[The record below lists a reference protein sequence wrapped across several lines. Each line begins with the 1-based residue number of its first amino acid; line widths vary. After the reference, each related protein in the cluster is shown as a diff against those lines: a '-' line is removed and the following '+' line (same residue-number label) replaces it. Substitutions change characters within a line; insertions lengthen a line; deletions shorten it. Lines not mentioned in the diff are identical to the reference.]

1 MLDMTIL
8 SLVGY
13 IAGALGLAGSISAAI
28 VMVRSTASKQTIDS
42 QRELIDTLSKGKQ
55 EQKDQILDLQQKHIS
70 STKAIAELQGQL
82 TVLKNVPLQQIAD
95 DMKSIASQMD
105 SISKNQ
111 AGLVRMLQMNNGPGS
126 Q

>member
-13 IAGALGLAGSISAAI
+13 IAGALGLAGSISAAV

-42 QRELIDTLSKGKQ
+42 QRELIDALLKGKE
-55 EQKDQILDLQQKHIS
+55 EQKDQIFDLQQKHIGS
-70 STKAIAELQGQL
+70 IKAIADLQGQL

-95 DMKSIASQMD
+95 DMKSIAVQMD

-111 AGLVRMLQMNNGPGS
+111 HDIVAAFNKVPTS
-126 Q
+126 TA